1 MGRRPESMSSTTS
14 SSSVSP
20 TKAGESDDGKWY
32 PGKFLGRK
40 KKDSNGM
47 DSSQRSSSSHVDEE
61 EHQLICIG
69 CRYGETP
76 GIQAKG
82 LLKNLYKEYRSQN
95 LNARILSPA
104 KSYSLSYG
112 SLYGEGDKSEK
123 CLRRVDGQP
132 AHDAG
137 YFEILN
143 KSDFATAIRVC
154 NGGSES
160 LREHCRPSYITG
172 MTLLFLSLLL
182 LLFLLLL
189 DPLSPH
195 LSLPRLVVLPQQS
208 VYTLFDPSTRSLEVA
223 VLHRNPYFITSNT
236 PMNSLIYN
244 TRGEEVTKEMIS
256 PQCAVQNF
264 SEICIYSILCEGKN
278 VILKYQGAGVI
289 ELRKL
294 TTTKRNKKGTLNF
307 ISSMLSSSSSSS
319 GSFSTNPQ
327 QSSPL
332 PSPSPTNASSTTAL
346 APQQSGTAGA
356 GAGWGDGKECILDFS
371 TNATEISRDMAS
383 NLF

>member
-1 MGRRPESMSSTTS
+1 VISHCRRCGIEFSLLCRKHHCRECGGIYCDGCAPPRSVPINEIHEKLVSSDQQNEMSNKWYPGKYMGRRPESMSSTTS

-40 KKDSNGM
+40 KKDLNGM

-182 LLFLLLL
+182 LLFFA
-189 DPLSPH
+189 SP
-195 LSLPRLVVLPQQS
+195 
-208 VYTLFDPSTRSLEVA
+208 
-223 VLHRNPYFITSNT
+223 
-236 PMNSLIYN
+236 
-244 TRGEEVTKEMIS
+244 
-256 PQCAVQNF
+256 
-264 SEICIYSILCEGKN
+264 
-278 VILKYQGAGVI
+278 
-289 ELRKL
+289 
-294 TTTKRNKKGTLNF
+294 
-307 ISSMLSSSSSSS
+307 
-319 GSFSTNPQ
+319 
-327 QSSPL
+327 
-332 PSPSPTNASSTTAL
+332 
-346 APQQSGTAGA
+346 
-356 GAGWGDGKECILDFS
+356 
-371 TNATEISRDMAS
+371 
-383 NLF
+383 